1 MRSVRAPAVAGL
13 FYPADRRQLHTMLQ
27 GFIGEA
33 KTAGTPPKALIAPHA
48 GYVYSGPI
56 AASAYALLK
65 PLRRR
70 IRRVVLLGPSH
81 RVAFRGLAL
90 SSAQSF
96 STPLGEIPLDLE
108 AQAAL
113 AALPFVHVLD
123 QAHVLEHSLEV
134 HLPFL
139 QEVLEDFRLVP
150 IVVGDAVPAQVAEA
164 IDLLWG
170 GDETLIV
177 VSSDLSHYHDYATAR
192 RMDRATSDAIES
204 LHPEDIGFDDAC
216 GRLPVAGLLIAARRR
231 GFTAKTVDL
240 RNSGD
245 TAGSKDSVV
254 GYGAYVIESGHLPA

>member
-1 MRSVRAPAVAGL
+1 MRSVRTPAVAGL
-13 FYPADRRQLHTMLQ
+13 FYPADRRQLHAMLQ
-27 GFIGEA
+27 GYIGEA
-33 KTAGTPPKALIAPHA
+33 RTVGTPPKALIAPHA
-48 GYVYSGPI
+48 GYVYSGSV
-56 AASAYALLK
+56 AASAYTLLK
-65 PLRRR
+65 PARSS

-96 STPLGEIPLDLE
+96 STPLGDIPLDLDAE
-108 AQAAL
+108 ATL

-134 HLPFL
+134 QLPFL
-139 QEVLEDFRLVP
+139 QEVLEDFKLVP
-150 IVVGDAVPAQVAEA
+150 IVVGDAAPAQVAEA

-177 VSSDLSHYHDYATAR
+177 VSSDLSHYHDYATAK
-192 RMDRATSDAIES
+192 RMDRATSEAIES
-204 LHPEDIGFDDAC
+204 LRPEDIGFDDAC
-216 GRLPVAGLLIAARRR
+216 GRLPVAGLLIAAHRR
-231 GFTAKTVDL
+231 GLTAITVDL

-254 GYGAYVIESGHLPA
+254 GYGAYVIEPGHLSA

>member
-1 MRSVRAPAVAGL
+1 MRSVRTPAVAGL
-13 FYPADRRQLHTMLQ
+13 FYPADRRQLHAMLQ
-27 GFIGEA
+27 GYIGEA
-33 KTAGTPPKALIAPHA
+33 RTVGTPPKALIAPHA
-48 GYVYSGPI
+48 GYVYSGPV
-56 AASAYALLK
+56 AASAYTLLK
-65 PLRRR
+65 PARSS

-96 STPLGEIPLDLE
+96 STPLGDIPLDLDAE
-108 AQAAL
+108 ATL

-134 HLPFL
+134 QLPFL
-139 QEVLEDFRLVP
+139 QEVLEDFKLVP
-150 IVVGDAVPAQVAEA
+150 IVVGDAAPAQVAEA

-177 VSSDLSHYHDYATAR
+177 VSSDLSHYHDYATAK
-192 RMDRATSDAIES
+192 RMDRATSEAIES
-204 LHPEDIGFDDAC
+204 LRPEDIGFDDAC
-216 GRLPVAGLLIAARRR
+216 GRLPVAGLLIAAHRR
-231 GFTAKTVDL
+231 GLTAITVDL

-254 GYGAYVIESGHLPA
+254 GYGAYVIESGHLSA

>member
-13 FYPADRRQLHTMLQ
+13 FYPADRRQLHALLQ
-27 GFIGEA
+27 GFLGEA

-48 GYVYSGPI
+48 GYVYSGPV
-56 AASAYALLK
+56 AASAYVLLK
-65 PLRRR
+65 PLRHS

-81 RVAFRGLAL
+81 RIAFRGLAL
-90 SSAQSF
+90 SSTQSF
-96 STPLGEIPLDLE
+96 ATPLGEIPLDLE
-108 AQAAL
+108 AQSVL

-134 HLPFL
+134 QLPFL
-139 QEVLEDFRLVP
+139 QEMLEDFKLVP
-150 IVVGDAVPAQVAEA
+150 IVVGDAVPGQVAEA
-164 IDLLWG
+164 IDLVWG

-204 LHPEDIGFDDAC
+204 LHPEEIGFEDAC

-231 GFTAKTVDL
+231 GLSAKTVDL

-254 GYGAYVIESGHLPA
+254 GYGAYVIEPGPLPA

>member
-1 MRSVRAPAVAGL
+1 MPSVRTPAVAGL
-13 FYPADRRQLHTMLQ
+13 FYPADRRQLHAMLQ
-27 GFIGEA
+27 GYIGAA
-33 KTAGTPPKALIAPHA
+33 KAAGTPPKALIVPHA

-56 AASAYALLK
+56 AATAYALLQ
-65 PLRRR
+65 PLRNS

-96 STPLGEIPLDLE
+96 STPLGEMPLDLE
-108 AQAAL
+108 AQVAL
-113 AALPFVHVLD
+113 AALPFVHVMD

-139 QEVLEDFRLVP
+139 QEVLEDFKLVP
-150 IVVGDAVPAQVAEA
+150 IVVGDAVPSQVAEA

-177 VSSDLSHYHDYATAR
+177 ASSDLSHYHDYATAR

-216 GRLPVAGLLIAARRR
+216 GRLPVAGLLLAARRR
-231 GFTAKTVDL
+231 GCIAKTVDL

-254 GYGAYVIESGHLPA
+254 GYGAYVIEPGPPRA